1 MELRRKG
8 SHLQLKHATK
18 PGVVTLPMHCNKD
31 MKPGT
36 LAPIERQARLRLR
49 SK

>member
-18 PGVVTLPMHCNKD
+18 PGVVTLPMHGNKD

-36 LAPIERQARLRLR
+36 LPSIERQARLRLR